1 MRDMAER
8 VQNVAPLCG
17 DFAVLWLYEVVH
29 IPLGIFLIGVGL
41 TCTASVA
48 LAMTTA
54 LAQIAPART
63 LSDDAMLVVL
73 GAVLTGAFGFM
84 AWALIDRLGWARKDE
99 RIASQ
104 GKRLDEHDRKIEEI
118 QRDMRGMPSKDD
130 YIEFKE
136 SVLSGQARTQ
146 DMIENLEGKIYDLA
160 LLNGR
165 QPKG

>member
-1 MRDMAER
+1 MAKR

-17 DFAVLWLYEVVH
+17 DFAVLWLHEVAH
-29 IPLGIFLIGVGL
+29 IPLGIFMIGVGL

-48 LAMTTA
+48 LAITPA

-63 LSDDAMLVVL
+63 LSEDAILVVL
-73 GAVLTGAFGFM
+73 GAVLAASFGFL

-136 SVLSGQARTQ
+136 SLLSGQAMTQ
-146 DMIENLEGKIYDLA
+146 DMIRDLA
-160 LLNGR
+160 DKLYKLAAYNGR